1 MIHELEFERPV
12 NELRK
17 KIDEL
22 KELTKNAD
30 VDLSDEIEKLEK
42 RLAKIRK

>member
-12 NELRK
+12 NALRK

-30 VDLSDEIEKLEK
+30 VDLSDGN
-42 RLAKIRK
+42 